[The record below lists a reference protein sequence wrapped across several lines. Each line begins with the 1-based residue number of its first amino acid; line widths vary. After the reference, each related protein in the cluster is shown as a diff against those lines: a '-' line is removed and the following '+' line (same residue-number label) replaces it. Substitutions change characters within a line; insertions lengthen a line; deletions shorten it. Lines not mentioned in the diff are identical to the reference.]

1 MHEQSTITGR
11 GLKRLVLKNMRS
23 RGVEGKELR
32 RAQKIRFPLQPKI
45 LGTSLKV
52 EKNTKRGML
61 TSIVYLAPSTESLAY
76 GGRNLCPMASQGCSA
91 A

>member
-1 MHEQSTITGR
+1 MHEQLIISGR
-11 GLKRLVLKNMRS
+11 RLKLLVLKNMRS
-23 RGVEGKELR
+23 RGVDGKELR
-32 RAQKIRFPLQPKI
+32 RARKIRFPLQPKI

-76 GGRNLCPMASQGCSA
+76 GGKNLCPLASTGCA
-91 A
+91 AA

>member
-1 MHEQSTITGR
+1 MHEQCTITGR
-11 GLKRLVLKNMRS
+11 RLKRFVLENMRS
-23 RGVEGKELR
+23 RGVKGTELR
-32 RAQKIRFPLQPKI
+32 RAQEVRFPARPRI

-76 GGRNLCPMASQGCSA
+76 GGRNMCPLASKGCA
-91 A
+91 AA

>member
-11 GLKRLVLKNMRS
+11 RLKRLVLKNLRS
-23 RGVEGKELR
+23 RGVDGMELR
-32 RAQKIRFPLQPKI
+32 RARQIRFPLQPKI

-76 GGRNLCPMASQGCSA
+76 GGRNMCPLASAGCA
-91 A
+91 AA

>member
-1 MHEQSTITGR
+1 MHRQSTTTGR
-11 GLKRLVLKNMRS
+11 RLKRLVLKKMRS
-23 RGVEGKELR
+23 RGVDGKELH
-32 RAQKIRFPLQPKI
+32 RAQRIRFPLQPRI

-76 GGRNLCPMASQGCSA
+76 GGRNMCPLASKGCA
-91 A
+91 AA

>member
-1 MHEQSTITGR
+1 MHEQFTITGR
-11 GLKRLVLKNMRS
+11 RLKRLVLKNMRS
-23 RGVEGKELR
+23 REVEGKKLR
-32 RAQKIRFPLQPKI
+32 RAHKIRFPLHPRI

-76 GGRNLCPMASQGCSA
+76 GGRNMCPLASKACA
-91 A
+91 AA

>member
-1 MHEQSTITGR
+1 MHEQSTIAGR
-11 GLKRLVLKNMRS
+11 RLKRFVLKNMRS

-32 RAQKIRFPLQPKI
+32 RAQKVRFPARPRI

-61 TSIVYLAPSTESLAY
+61 TSIVYLAPSRESLAY
-76 GGRNLCPMASQGCSA
+76 GGRNLCPMASHGCA
-91 A
+91 AA

>member
-1 MHEQSTITGR
+1 MHNQSTITGR

-23 RGVEGKELR
+23 RGVQGKELR
-32 RAQKIRFPLQPKI
+32 RARQVKFPLRPKI

-76 GGRNLCPMASQGCSA
+76 GGRNLCPMASKGCA
-91 A
+91 AA

>member
-1 MHEQSTITGR
+1 MHRQSITMGR
-11 GLKRLVLKNMRS
+11 RLKRLVLKKMRS
-23 RGVEGKELR
+23 RGVESKELR
-32 RAQKIRFPLQPKI
+32 RAQRIRFPLRPRI

-76 GGRNLCPMASQGCSA
+76 GGRNMCPLASRGCA
-91 A
+91 AA